1 MSTAE
6 NKAVF
11 LSYASQDAEAVR
23 RIAEALRASGVEV
36 WFDQNELVGGDAWDA
51 KIRGQIASC
60 ALFVPVISAAT
71 QARLEGYFRLE
82 WKLAAQRTHT
92 MADEKTFLLP
102 VVIDTTRDSEAKV
115 PMEFKTVQWIK
126 LPGGET
132 PEKLCARVKTLL
144 GGETDQGGSAVGARL
159 GRAQADG
166 RRPAAPRQKPSRS
179 WMIPAMVGVGL
190 VAAVVAFVALRP
202 RRGPEDVAKLV
213 APPQTTAANSA
224 AKPSANSIADTA
236 ASTPLSE
243 AQKLT
248 LKARALIDDDLM
260 AARENFRLAEELCQ
274 RAVALAVDNGEAW
287 ATLARVSCEI
297 MERNYE
303 TTPRRRDLTRS
314 ATDRAVRLAPESI
327 EAGLAEA
334 AYLDLVG
341 EFVAA
346 EARLRRLLPLAPND
360 ERVALAYERGLGRV
374 KGVAAA
380 EEFRRTHPAL
390 AGNSARSLATQA
402 WEIRGRDYARAQELV
417 DRAQSLAPSRTAYM
431 TKLVLLVAD
440 SADMDAAKTF
450 AEQLPPQLAQ
460 EDLIVA
466 HLSRLWLRLKDP
478 ARSLAVLN
486 RGPQDFL
493 EEARRVE
500 PKGYLTGRAFELSG
514 KAVAAEAEWKSAL
527 AVVERRLANEPNRP
541 SYLRAKALLLALTHQ
556 FDEAERTWRIYT
568 EVLVTRRPRDLLEI
582 NLTHVEILLA
592 ANRVDEAI
600 AELLAEKQ
608 WGDSPD
614 LAYVTSLHY
623 DPWFAQLRKDPRVQA
638 LIERCEASRDQQL
651 GRSRTP
657 TVSVTAATAGADDK
671 SVAVLAF
678 KNVGSDP
685 TNEALV
691 DGIGLELISVL
702 GRVQGLT
709 VRGGSSLEFSKTTK
723 ATAQEKGRQLAAT
736 YLVDG
741 SVQRGG
747 DTVRITASVTRAATN
762 EIVWTSAP
770 LNRDV
775 KNFFAVQEEIA
786 GLIAQAL
793 SLKLTAGSAA
803 STAAVN
809 PQAFELHLQGRQAW
823 NRRTLE
829 DYQRAEALFS
839 RAIDLDPKFARA
851 YVGRADARMFLAVSR
866 GQAGTW
872 GQRNAPQLVQV
883 AEDLEQALKMNPDLA
898 EAHASLGNLHNYR
911 GKRDEGQRS
920 LERAIALNANY
931 ATAHQWL
938 GLHFWREGRLSEA
951 RASALRAVAADPLSS
966 VISAACSVVLQDF
979 GDAAAALFHAERAV
993 ALQPDSWRAVAAK
1006 STALWA
1012 VGRKEESVTLARSV
1026 EETNSSTQGL
1036 GRALLVLGR
1045 AGLTAEVEAKRN
1057 SSGGLA
1063 NLVRQQGAVA
1073 MGRWDEFFSNW
1084 GPNMLTEDDPW
1095 FLYAPELDAVR
1106 GDARFLSVLKE
1117 AGLDEAHARAQAW
1130 AKAHP
1135 PEKVELKP

>member
-1 MSTAE
+1 VTSAE

-431 TKLVLLVAD
+431 TKLVLLVVD

-678 KNVGSDP
+678 ANLSDDKA
-685 TNEALV
+685 NEYFS
-691 DGIGLELISVL
+691 DGISEELLNVL
-702 GRVQGLT
+702 AKVQGLK
-709 VRGGSSLEFSKTTK
+709 V
-723 ATAQEKGRQLAAT
+723 TARTSAFHFKGKDTPIPEIARQLGVA
-736 YLVDG
+736 YVIEG
-741 SVQRGG
+741 SVRKAG
-747 DTVRITASVTRAATN
+747 DKVRITAQLIKAVDGFHVWSDTFTRD
-762 EIVWTSAP
+762 
-770 LNRDV
+770 LKDV
-775 KNFFAVQEEIA
+775 FAVQDEIA
-786 GLIAQAL
+786 GIIAKQL
-793 SLKLTAGSAA
+793 SLKLGVKSNATKA
-803 STAAVN
+803 TVN
-809 PQAFELHLQGRQAW
+809 PLAYELYLHGRQAW
-823 NRRTLE
+823 NQRTVEGYNL
-829 DYQRAEALFS
+829 AEAKFAQ
-839 RAIDLDPKFARA
+839 AIELDPNFAAA
-851 YVGRADARMFLAVSR
+851 YVGRADAWQLREYDQRRVGRWAQR
-866 GQAGTW
+866 GSDVL
-872 GQRNAPQLVQV
+872 RRIQV
-883 AEDLEQALKMNPDLA
+883 EIEHALSLDPNLA
-898 EAHASLGNLHNYR
+898 EAHASLALNFDHMWDGMAAERELRRAIELNPNYAT
-911 GKRDEGQRS
+911 GFHWLGFFLWSQGWVDEARVALRRAVDLDPFSIAITSAYS
-920 LERAIALNANY
+920 LLLLDMGSPAEALAVAERAIAL
-931 ATAHQWL
+931 QPD
-938 GLHFWREGRLSEA
+938 SV
-951 RASALRAVAADPLSS
+951 RAI
-966 VISAACSVVLQDF
+966 ISK
-979 GDAAAALFHAERAV
+979 AAAL
-993 ALQPDSWRAVAAK
+993 LN
-1006 STALWA
+1006 L
-1012 VGRKEESVTLARSV
+1012 GRKSDALPLARKLAEGGYNLQSSRGVSVINQAGLKVELETLLARSRKEGDLFLMV
-1026 EETNSSTQGL
+1026 K
-1036 GRALLVLGR
+1036 VL
-1045 AGLTAEVEAKRN
+1045 AA
-1057 SSGGLA
+1057 
-1063 NLVRQQGAVA
+1063 Q
-1073 MGRWDEFFSNW
+1073 GRWDEFFSSW
-1084 GPNMLTEDDPW
+1084 AQLPLPRGESWYL
-1095 FLYAPELDAVR
+1095 FAPELDVVR
-1106 GDARFLSVLKE
+1106 HEARFLEPLKKV
-1117 AGLDEAHARAQAW
+1117 GLHEAHDRAQAW
-1130 AKAHP
+1130 RKAHP
-1135 PEKVELKP
+1135 PEKLK

>member
-1 MSTAE
+1 
-6 NKAVF
+6 
-11 LSYASQDAEAVR
+11 
-23 RIAEALRASGVEV
+23 
-36 WFDQNELVGGDAWDA
+36 LVGGDAWDA

-431 TKLVLLVAD
+431 TKLVLLVVD

-678 KNVGSDP
+678 ANLSDDKA
-685 TNEALV
+685 NEYFS
-691 DGIGLELISVL
+691 DGISEELLNVLAKVPGLKV
-702 GRVQGLT
+702 
-709 VRGGSSLEFSKTTK
+709 
-723 ATAQEKGRQLAAT
+723 TARTSAFHFKGKDTPIPEIARQLGVA
-736 YLVDG
+736 YVIEG
-741 SVQRGG
+741 SVRKAG
-747 DTVRITASVTRAATN
+747 DKVRITAQLIKAVDGFHVWSDTFTRD
-762 EIVWTSAP
+762 
-770 LNRDV
+770 LKDV
-775 KNFFAVQEEIA
+775 FAVQDEVA
-786 GLIAQAL
+786 GLIGQNLKINLGAVPSESKPTSVENYDMILRARHFARQESNEGWRRAIETYREALRKEPGMAPAWAGMADAYVQLGRFNGMPNAEAMGEARKAALRALELAPEEPLALAAMGWVARNADWNWRGARGYFARSLRAQPGNGATLSASAILELNLGRSEAAL
-793 SLKLTAGSAA
+793 ALARQAVVADPLNAGAHFA
-803 STAAVN
+803 LATIYN
-809 PQAFELHLQGRQAW
+809 NQGR
-823 NRRTLE
+823 
-829 DYQRAEALFS
+829 
-839 RAIDLDPKFARA
+839 P
-851 YVGRADARMFLAVSR
+851 ADAVPF
-866 GQAGTW
+866 
-872 GQRNAPQLVQV
+872 
-883 AEDLEQALKMNPDLA
+883 
-898 EAHASLGNLHNYR
+898 YR
-911 GKRDEGQRS
+911 
-920 LERAIALNANY
+920 RAIALAPSADEY
-931 ATAHQWL
+931 HCLLATVHAMMGNHDEAQAEL
-938 GLHFWREGRLSEA
+938 SKEPHPGYRLVGLAACAALRGDKTAAA
-951 RASALRAVAADPLSS
+951 RARAELIANHANDFPGYIAEVCAVQGDMEGALEWV
-966 VISAACSVVLQDF
+966 
-979 GDAAAALFHAERAV
+979 ERAI
-993 ALQPDSWRAVAAK
+993 
-1006 STALWA
+1006 TA
-1012 VGRKEESVTLARSV
+1012 RDNSVPWLKNLVWLAP
-1026 EETNSSTQGL
+1026 L
-1036 GRALLVLGR
+1036 GENPRWLELLRRV
-1045 AGLTAEVEAKRN
+1045 
-1057 SSGGLA
+1057 GLA
-1063 NLVRQQGAVA
+1063 
-1073 MGRWDEFFSNW
+1073 
-1084 GPNMLTEDDPW
+1084 DDQ
-1095 FLYAPELDAVR
+1095 
-1106 GDARFLSVLKE
+1106 LK
-1117 AGLDEAHARAQAW
+1117 
-1130 AKAHP
+1130 
-1135 PEKVELKP
+1135 